1 MSATD
6 FEQTTVHGDT
16 TLWVDSSRIED
27 YLDYYRSANI
37 ERLGINPMRGY
48 ALNDIE
54 FLRRYPFVTDLVIV
68 FPASGPFELSP
79 IQALANLRSLTI
91 SGPVPLA
98 LGQFPRL
105 KIFRGN
111 WDPRLDLS
119 GCNLEVLDLSNYR
132 AKSHDLT
139 ALPEQPALRQLSI
152 VQSAITSLHGVAKFR
167 SLEKLELAYLSKLE
181 TLSELERLPS
191 LTMLDCNKCRKLRN
205 HAGVQELENLRV
217 LRFNDCGEIPTL
229 GFLDRMKKLEEF
241 RFVDTNII
249 DGDLGPLL
257 RLERVGFLR
266 KKHYSHTP
274 EQIDALLAR
283 RQAQ

>member
-1 MSATD
+1 MCATD
-6 FEQTTVHGDT
+6 FEHTTIQGAT
-16 TLWVDSSRIED
+16 TLWVDSSRIQD
-27 YLDYYRSANI
+27 YLDYYRSANV

-48 ALNDIE
+48 ALKDIE

-79 IQALANLRSLTI
+79 IQALASLRSLTI

-98 LGQFPRL
+98 LGQFSRL

-111 WDPRLDLS
+111 WHPGLDLS
-119 GCNLEVLDLSNYR
+119 GCNLEVLDLSGYR

-139 ALPEQPALRQLSI
+139 ELPEQPGLRELSI
-152 VQSAITSLHGVAKFR
+152 VQSAITSLHGLARFR
-167 SLEKLELAYLSKLE
+167 SVEKLELAYLAKLE
-181 TLSELERLPS
+181 LLSELERLPA
-191 LTMLDCNKCRKLRN
+191 LTMLDCSKCRKLRN
-205 HAGVQELENLRV
+205 HASVQDLENLRI

-229 GFLDRMKKLEEF
+229 AFLNRMEKLEEF
-241 RFVDTNII
+241 RFVDTNVL
-249 DGDLGPLL
+249 DGELGPLL

-274 EQIDALLAR
+274 EQIDALIGQRTAR
-283 RQAQ
+283 